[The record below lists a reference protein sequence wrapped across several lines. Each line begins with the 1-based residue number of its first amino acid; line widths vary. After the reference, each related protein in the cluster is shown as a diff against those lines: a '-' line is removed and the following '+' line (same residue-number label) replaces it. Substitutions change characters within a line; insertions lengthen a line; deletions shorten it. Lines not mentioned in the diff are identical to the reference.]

1 MNETITIDKDL
12 AEVLKRF
19 AAYAF
24 GPIGWD
30 YTELTKTEK
39 SIATPEQFAKLTQW
53 VKEK

>member
-12 AEVLKRF
+12 AAVIKRF
-19 AAYAF
+19 MSYSF

-30 YTELTKTEK
+30 YTDLTDTEK
-39 SIATPEQFAKLTQW
+39 ALATPEQFTKLTQW